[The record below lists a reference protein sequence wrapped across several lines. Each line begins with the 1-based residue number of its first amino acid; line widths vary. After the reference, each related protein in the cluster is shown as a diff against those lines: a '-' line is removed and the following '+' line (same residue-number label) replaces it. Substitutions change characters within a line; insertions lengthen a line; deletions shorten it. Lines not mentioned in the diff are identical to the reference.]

1 MINLP
6 NPIPFHEIE
15 AAAGRIKKSVI
26 RTPLVLLESDFPFE
40 VYLKLETQQPIGS
53 FKLRGAGNAI
63 ESTDLDE
70 LMLHGV
76 YTASAG
82 NMAQGIAWYAQKLNI
97 ECKVVVPDHAPQA
110 KLEAIERLGASYVKV
125 PFDQWW
131 KILINRKYKEYDGLF
146 IHPVSDLKVIAGNG
160 TIGIEIM
167 EDQPD
172 IDTIIVP
179 FGGGGLSC
187 GIASAVKEIN
197 PEVKVYA
204 SEVETASP
212 LSASIKAGKAI
223 PVTYIPSFVDGIGSS
238 ELLPE
243 MWPLASSLLDGSLVV
258 SLTQIAESIR
268 YIYKHTQTI
277 AEGAGASS
285 FAAVNQLE
293 NAKKVVCVV
302 SGGNID
308 KAKLQ
313 VILSGGLP

>member
-6 NPIPFHEIE
+6 VPIPFHEIE
-15 AAAGRIKKSVI
+15 AAIDRIKDSVL
-26 RTPLVLLESDFPFE
+26 RTPLVLLETDLPFE
-40 VYLKLETQQPIGS
+40 VYLKLENLQPIGS
-53 FKLRGAGNAI
+53 FKLRGAGNVI
-63 ESTDLDE
+63 ESKNLDE
-70 LMLHGV
+70 LRSRGV

-82 NMAQGIAWYAQKLNI
+82 NMAQGVAWYSQKLNI

-125 PFDQWW
+125 PFDRWW
-131 KILINRKYKEYDGLF
+131 KILINRKYEEFDGLF
-146 IHPVSDLKVIAGNG
+146 IHPVSDLKVMAGNG
-160 TIGIEIM
+160 TIGLEIM

-197 PEVKVYA
+197 PDIKVFA

-212 LSASIKAGKAI
+212 LAASIKAGKPV

-238 ELLPE
+238 GLLPE

-258 SLTQIAESIR
+258 SLAQIAESIR
-268 YIYKHTQTI
+268 NIHKQTQSI

-285 FAAVNQLE
+285 LAAVDQLE

-308 KAKLQ
+308 EAKLQ
-313 VILSGGLP
+313 AILSGSLP

>member
-15 AAAGRIKKSVI
+15 AAAGRIKKSVF

-63 ESTDLDE
+63 ESTDPDE
-70 LMLHGV
+70 LLLHGV

-82 NMAQGIAWYAQKLNI
+82 NMAQGIAWYAQKLGI
-97 ECKVVVPDHAPQA
+97 ECKVVVPDHAPRA

-125 PFDQWW
+125 PFDRWW
-131 KILINRKYKEYDGLF
+131 KILINRKYEEYDGLF
-146 IHPVSDLKVIAGNG
+146 IHPVSDLKVMAGNG
-160 TIGIEIM
+160 TIGLEIM

-187 GIASAVKEIN
+187 VIASAVKEIN
-197 PEVKVYA
+197 PEVKVFA
-204 SEVETASP
+204 SEVETACP
-212 LSASIKAGKAI
+212 LAASIKAGKPV

-285 FAAVNQLE
+285 LAAIDQLE

-313 VILSGGLP
+313 IILSGGLP